1 MEFLKRIM
9 WLKQIFSGETNYWR
23 YLNKK
28 CYYECIND
36 KLHETGKVFVKKD
49 VIKNSE
55 IFNSGYIY
63 EMELIDGF
71 FEITAH
77 KKIDLEP
84 LIPDNIVEMPRVLY

>member
-1 MEFLKRIM
+1 MEFLKKIFGIEDNYYQRI
-9 WLKQIFSGETNYWR
+9 
-23 YLNKK
+23 NKR
-28 CYYECIND
+28 
-36 KLHETGKVFVKKD
+36 LHSIGKVFVPKN
-49 VIKNSE
+49 VISNSE

-84 LIPDNIVEMPRVLY
+84 LIPDNIVQMPRVLY